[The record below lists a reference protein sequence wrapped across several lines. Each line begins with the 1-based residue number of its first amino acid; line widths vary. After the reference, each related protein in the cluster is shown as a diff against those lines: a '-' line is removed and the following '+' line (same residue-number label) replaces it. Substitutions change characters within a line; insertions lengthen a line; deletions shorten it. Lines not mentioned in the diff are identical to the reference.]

1 MAEEQKNNS
10 SPDSLTLRQ
19 TRLDLR
25 GLQAEQLRLL
35 YDQFAPAIVL
45 QPLAAAIIAW
55 LYWDHG
61 TVSQQTLSVWFG
73 LSVALLIGRLVTVQA
88 FQRLPPNNDRR
99 MLLYR
104 QISVAGALLLGS
116 LLGYATV
123 NFNPVLFS
131 IDDGIVYDQAIMVSL
146 IGGLAIVGVASY
158 AAYLPSFFAFILPTL
173 LPGGIYLGT
182 SGTRLGE
189 MLFFIDLAFM
199 GFLVYAGLRIN
210 RMTLEGLN
218 LQFRNQALIS
228 YLDRARSDAEAL
240 NSKLAREIYER
251 KKAQQNLKDAHD
263 RLEGLVEDRTGALQQ
278 AYDELARNRER
289 LALAMEASDIGLW
302 DWNLETDEV
311 FHSNFDRML
320 GYSQE
325 ELKTFRGHL
334 QPLVHPDDYPRI
346 RQAMIAHLKGRTE
359 RYHMVYRTQHKNGS
373 WRWVEDN
380 GRGVARDDHGVV
392 SRMIGTRRD
401 VTTQQESAEQLRLA
415 ARVFDTAT
423 EAIVVL
429 DHMFRSLKVNS
440 VFERITGY
448 SQDEVIG
455 RTLAELGRP
464 EEIRSQYAKIA
475 TALARDGIWQGEII
489 EQRKNGE
496 RYPEWLQMSAV
507 RDDHGRVT
515 HYVAIFSDLTSRHEA
530 EEKLRYLSNYDRLT
544 GLANRSLFRDRL
556 HTAISAARQRRGKV
570 ALMYMDLDRFKQIND
585 TLGHEI
591 GDKLLYAAA
600 TRLMSL
606 DIPADTISRIGGDE
620 FTIILEDYQ
629 DQAQLEQLATR
640 IIESIRA
647 PFYID
652 DHELLLGVSIGIS
665 LFPEH
670 AKEMQILINHAD
682 IAVNQAKRLGGH
694 MFQFF
699 AGDLRTGNVDQL
711 ALETSL
717 RKAIFRNEF
726 IVYYQP
732 KYDLALERITGVE
745 ALVRWQ
751 HPTRGILAP
760 KDFIPLAEE
769 TGLIAAI
776 GEMVLERAAR
786 QVNAWRDLG
795 LGNIKVSVN
804 LSAHQVRKGNL
815 VEVVERVIFSSG
827 LPPDQLEMEI
837 TESQLMEELDTT
849 VRMLQQ
855 LRKRGV
861 GISLDDFGTGYSSLS
876 YLKRF
881 PIDTVKIDQ
890 SFVRDL
896 HRSEDD
902 AAIVRAIIAMSH
914 GLGVRVVAEG
924 VETPAHLDFLRKTGC
939 DAVQGFLIGKP
950 VPEADMIPLLRAQ
963 GSLLIPGR
971 S

>member
-1 MAEEQKNNS
+1 MAIPQKNN

-19 TRLDLR
+19 SQLDLR
-25 GLQAEQLRLL
+25 GQAEQLRLL
-35 YDQFAPAIVL
+35 YDQLAPAMVL
-45 QPLAAAIIAW
+45 QPVAASIIVW

-61 TVSQQTLSVWFG
+61 TVSQRALSIWLG
-73 LSVALLIGRLVTVQA
+73 LSFAVLLSRFIVVQA
-88 FQRLPPNNDRR
+88 FRRLPPVNEQR
-99 MLLYR
+99 MMVYR
-104 QISVAGALLLGS
+104 QISVAGALILGS
-116 LLGYATV
+116 LMGYATV
-123 NFNPVLFS
+123 NFNPVLFAMDS
-131 IDDGIVYDQAIMVSL
+131 GIVYDQAMMVSL

-158 AAYLPSFFAFILPTL
+158 APYLPSFFAFILPAL
-173 LPGGIYLGT
+173 VPGGIYLGL
-182 SGTRLGE
+182 SGNPVGE
-189 MLFFIDLAFM
+189 ILFFIDMLFTAF
-199 GFLVYAGLRIN
+199 LIYAGVRIN
-210 RMTLEGLN
+210 RVTEEGLA
-218 LQFRNQALIS
+218 LQFRNQSLIT

-251 KKAQQNLKDAHD
+251 KKAQQAQKDAHD
-263 RLEGLVEDRTGALQQ
+263 RLESLVEDRTGALQQ

-359 RYHMVYRTQHKNGS
+359 RYHMVYRTRHKNGS

-380 GRGVARDDHGVV
+380 GRGVAKDDHGVV
-392 SRMIGTRRD
+392 LRMIGTRRD
-401 VTTQQESAEQLRLA
+401 VTTQRAGEEQLRLA
-415 ARVFDTAT
+415 ATVFDSAT
-423 EAIVVL
+423 EGIYIFGRDLRLV
-429 DHMFRSLKVNS
+429 KVNAM
-440 VFERITGY
+440 FTRITGWTEE
-448 SQDEVIG
+448 EVVG
-455 RTLAELGRP
+455 HKVMEFTSADHLDL
-464 EEIRSQYAKIA
+464 YAKIKKMVDA
-475 TALARDGIWQGEII
+475 EGSWSGEVIDR
-489 EQRKNGE
+489 RKNGE
-496 RYPEWLQMSAV
+496 SYPLWLQIHAV
-507 RDDHGRVT
+507 RDNHGKIT
-515 HYVAIFSDLTSRHEA
+515 HYVGIFSDLTQRHET

-544 GLANRSLFRDRL
+544 GLANRTLFRDRL
-556 HTAISAARQRRGKV
+556 HAAISDARQRRGNL
-570 ALMYMDLDRFKQIND
+570 ALLYLDLDRFKQVND
-585 TLGHEI
+585 TLGHEF

-600 TRLMSL
+600 TRLMGM

-620 FTIILEDYQ
+620 FTIIIEDYEST
-629 DQAQLEQLATR
+629 AQLEKLAER
-640 IIESIRA
+640 IIEEIRA

-670 AKEMQILINHAD
+670 AKELQILINHAD
-682 IAVNQAKRLGGH
+682 AAVNQAKRLGGNVAH
-694 MFQFF
+694 IF
-699 AGDLRTGNVDQL
+699 AGETRSGNVDQL

-732 KYDLALERITGVE
+732 KFDLGINRITGVE

-786 QVNAWRDLG
+786 QVNAWRDIG

-827 LPPDQLEMEI
+827 LPPEQLEMEI
-837 TESQLMEELDTT
+837 TESQLMEDLDTT
-849 VRMLQQ
+849 IRMLQQ

-896 HRSEDD
+896 HKSEDD

-914 GLGVRVVAEG
+914 SLGVRVVAEG
-924 VETPAHLDFLRKTGC
+924 VESPAHLEFLRKAGC
-939 DAVQGFLIGKP
+939 DAVQGFLIGRP
-950 VPEADMIPLLRAQ
+950 VPEGELIALLRAQ
-963 GSLLIPGR
+963 SVA
-971 S
+971 